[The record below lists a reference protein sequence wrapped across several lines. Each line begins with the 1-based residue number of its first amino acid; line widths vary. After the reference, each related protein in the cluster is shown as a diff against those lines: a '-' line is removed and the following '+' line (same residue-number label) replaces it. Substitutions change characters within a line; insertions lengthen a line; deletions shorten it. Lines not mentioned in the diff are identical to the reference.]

1 MKTKTGTIA
10 RAVISMN
17 NRGSLMFN
25 DRLRD
30 GRRSLKVWGWNDR
43 DYETARELLTRA
55 GCQVQVVE
63 FEAYSARSGGRY
75 TQRRLHVQE

>member
-1 MKTKTGTIA
+1 MTKTGTIA
-10 RAVISMN
+10 RAVMTMN
-17 NRGSLMFN
+17 NSGLLMFN

-30 GRRSLKVWGWNDR
+30 GRRSLKVWGWTAR

-63 FEAYSARSGGRY
+63 FDGYSRGMAKR
-75 TQRRLHVQE
+75 QIRLHVTE

>member
-10 RAVISMN
+10 RAVISMT

-25 DRLRD
+25 DRLKD
-30 GRRSLKVWGWNDR
+30 GTRSLKVWGWTQE
-43 DYETARELLTRA
+43 DYETARELLIRA

-63 FEAYSARSGGRY
+63 FEAYSPRRGGNY
-75 TQRRLHVQE
+75 VQRRLHVTE